1 MLILLER
8 LQIMDSQNS
17 TETGWI
23 KNMSDQKQWQEQEV
37 SVALELLITTLADE
51 RKRIYDVGASAMK
64 AQDGDTALAVI
75 NFAKKLEKF
84 QEKVKILSADWGAL
98 IAEKI
103 SAPEKVQ
110 AIVDG
115 EGKLFGMR
123 TRNTPSGFT
132 RKVDHP
138 ISPKTNF
145 SVSIP

>member
-1 MLILLER
+1 MSKENV
-8 LQIMDSQNS
+8 MQN
-17 TETGWI
+17 
-23 KNMSDQKQWQEQEV
+23 QEV
-37 SVALELLITTLADE
+37 SAALDLLISTLSDE
-51 RKRIYDVGASAMK
+51 RNRIYDIGASAMLAK
-64 AQDGDTALAVI
+64 DKKTAQAVI
-75 NFAKKLEKF
+75 DFAQKLEKF
-84 QEKVKILSADWGAL
+84 QESVQNLNHDWL
-98 IAEKI
+98 TIIAEKI

-138 ISPKTNF
+138 ISPETNF